1 MAADIPG
8 LATMDRLEK
17 RIETTE
23 CGHSKF
29 GYRTTGEPDAED
41 LHLALSKACSDLLKV
56 LRAEHERLPF
66 HDIFLGKKNQNV
78 GVAVMDPF
86 RAQLVYEEIPTTHS
100 ARALMAYIL
109 DLLHDVLDKTYDI
122 ARQNMVIGDVVILR
136 SYPYGN
142 HQETHLDMNV
152 HQWGQEFNKSPL
164 FGLLA
169 LQDNTSLCL
178 NVDATEHFREHA
190 TTTGYDVPL
199 YKARILELRIN
210 QGEGLLMKAEC
221 AHFGP
226 GYKRL
231 NFRIHFSL
239 TPEII
244 DEYEL
249 DPDTV
254 HTSEV
259 VFFPN

>member
-1 MAADIPG
+1 MADMPG
-8 LATMDRLEK
+8 LKTMKRLSK
-17 RIETTE
+17 RKDTTE
-23 CGHSKF
+23 CGYSKF
-29 GYRTTGEPDAED
+29 SYLTTGESNGED
-41 LHLALSKACSDLLKV
+41 LHDALSKACGDLHAV
-56 LRAEHERLPF
+56 LCEEHEDLPF
-66 HDIFLGKKNQNV
+66 HDIFLGKKDKNV

-86 RAQLVYEEIPTTHS
+86 RAQLVYEEIPTNHR
-100 ARALMAYIL
+100 ARSMLSYIL

-122 ARQNMVIGDVVILR
+122 VKENMVIGDVVILR

-152 HQWGQEFNKSPL
+152 HQWGQDFNKSPF

-169 LQDNTSLCL
+169 LQDYTSLCL
-178 NVDATEHFREHA
+178 NVDATEYYRDNA

-210 QGEGLLMKAEC
+210 RGNGLLMKAEC

-226 GYKRL
+226 GYKKL
-231 NFRIHFSL
+231 NFRVHFSL
-239 TPEII
+239 TPQVI
-244 DEYEL
+244 DEVEL

-259 VFFPN
+259 VFFPK